1 MYCIRQK
8 NDLSLRELT
17 CSQESLEYD
26 ANYPRSHYDRL
37 ADDEWTRLTNSRR
50 GELNLLVHLDVL
62 RQHITADMDVLE
74 IGAGT
79 GIYTKELV
87 NMSRRLVVADLS
99 KVQLDLNQEHMR
111 ELGVV
116 DLVYEYRVL
125 DLVDLSEIDDSY
137 FDAIVCVGGPLSYL
151 LNKAKVGVQELIR
164 VVKPGGIVILGVMS
178 LISTLIRFM
187 GSLVQEK
194 DEIGIENLRWVLQ
207 TGIQDREH
215 NPGREHYC
223 HMMTCADVDSLLK
236 NEEIEIVERRAP
248 GLLSLAPEE
257 ALAQVREDDELWELL
272 VERELAWS
280 RLPGTLD
287 LGTNIIYVLRKSE
300 TN

>member
-1 MYCIRQK
+1 
-8 NDLSLRELT
+8 
-17 CSQESLEYD
+17 
-26 ANYPRSHYDRL
+26 
-37 ADDEWTRLTNSRR
+37 
-50 GELNLLVHLDVL
+50 
-62 RQHITADMDVLE
+62 MDVLE

-116 DLVYEYRVL
+116 DLVDEYRVL

-257 ALAQVREDDELWELL
+257 ALTQVRQDDELWELL

-280 RLPGTLD
+280 RLPGTSD

-300 TN
+300 TK